1 MELSNPRIELVIDNR
16 ETELI
21 EKLKNRGNKTTF
33 SVEQLDVGD
42 ILYRKGEEI
51 ILIIERKNVNDLK
64 ASICDGR
71 GREQKARLLGSTP
84 RERIMYLIEGS
95 MDKSLESK
103 ISGVPVS
110 TLIGSLI
117 NTQLRDGI
125 KVYKTSSMNE
135 SVEFLCKLH
144 DKIEKNGDEYF
155 NEKEQKTSSVEYA
168 ATLKKS
174 KKANMTPTVWFI
186 AQLSLIPQ
194 VTEKVAVEI
203 IKKYPTVRE
212 LMKVYE
218 STPEHLRA
226 KLLSDITFS
235 LKTDK
240 TRRIG
245 DKISSR
251 IYQFFFGITIEDVEI
266 YDLNE

>member
-1 MELSNPRIELVIDNR
+1 MTSIELVIDNR

-21 EKLKNRGNKTTF
+21 EKLKEKKIKF

-42 ILYRKGEEI
+42 ILYRNGEEV
-51 ILIIERKNVNDLK
+51 ILIIERKSVNDLK

-84 RERIMYLIEGS
+84 KERIMYLIEGS
-95 MDKSLESK
+95 LDKPLESK

-110 TLIGSLI
+110 TLVGSLI

-125 KVYKTSSMNE
+125 KVYKTYSMNE
-135 SVEFLCKLH
+135 SVEFVCKLH
-144 DKIEKNGDEYF
+144 DKIEKDGDEYF

-174 KKANMTPTVWFI
+174 KKANMTHAVWFI

-203 IKKYPTVRE
+203 IKKYPSVRD
-212 LMKVYE
+212 LIKVYE

-226 KLLSDITFS
+226 KLLADIKFP
-235 LKTDK
+235 LKNEK
-240 TRRIG
+240 SRRIG
-245 DKISSR
+245 DKISER
-251 IYQFFFGITIEDVEI
+251 IYQFFFGITIEDVEVD
-266 YDLNE
+266 DLNE